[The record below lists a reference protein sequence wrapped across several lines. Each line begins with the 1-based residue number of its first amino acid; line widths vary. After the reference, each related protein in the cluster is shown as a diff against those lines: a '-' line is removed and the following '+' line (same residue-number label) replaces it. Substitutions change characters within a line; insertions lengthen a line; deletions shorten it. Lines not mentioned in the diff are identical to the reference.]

1 MSPSTPFIQRPVA
14 TSLLMVA
21 ILLAGFVGLKF
32 LPLSALPQVDYP
44 TIQVQTIYPGGSP
57 EVMSNTVTAPLERQF
72 GQMAG
77 LDRMSSTSA
86 AGVSIITLQFTLG
99 QTLDVAEQQVQAA
112 INAGGSLLP
121 ADLPSP
127 PVYAKVNPADAPVLT
142 LAITSD
148 SLPLT
153 EVQNL
158 VNTRLAQKI
167 SQVSGVGLVSL
178 SGGQR
183 PAVRIQANTQA
194 LAANGIGLDT
204 LRTASSNA
212 NSNGAKGS
220 FDGPKRAYSINSND
234 QLVTVD
240 DYKNLIVSYKNGAP
254 IRMIDVANVINS
266 AENTQLGAWAGDTPA
281 IILNVQRQ
289 PGANVIATVDAIK
302 ARLPELQAG
311 MPGAVNIEVLSDR
324 TTGIRASVQH
334 VELEL
339 VLAVV
344 MVVLVIFA
352 FLGSLRATVIAS
364 VAVPISLIGTC
375 GAMYLLGYSLN
386 NLSLMALTI
395 ATGFVVDD
403 AIVMIENISRHLEEG
418 RAAGARP
425 EGTTAGVSAQ
435 AHVGAADVKGAT
447 APGRSQNISRYIE
460 EGETPMHAAL
470 KGASQI
476 GFTIISLTVSLIAVL
491 IPLLF
496 MGDVVGRLFREFAVT
511 LAITIL
517 VSALVS
523 LTLVPMMSARW
534 LKGAPRLPVTARD
547 PPGGW
552 GLAWG
557 GPERRPIAPPGRTQA
572 FFDRLMQR
580 YDRALGW
587 VIDHQAI
594 TLIAALLTL
603 VLTVVLYLTIPK
615 GLFPTQDTGQLQGR
629 IQAAQDVSYDR
640 MAELQQQA
648 ARAILEDPEV
658 ASLSS
663 FVGVD
668 AANNT
673 MLHTGSMLINLKPN
687 RGHQQATIE
696 RLRERVSRVAGV
708 TLSLQ
713 PTQDLT
719 IDAETGP
726 TEYRVSLEGVD
737 SALITEWMGKLIAQL
752 QAHAPQVRNV
762 SSDAGAQGVAA
773 YINVNRDTAARLSV
787 SASTI
792 DDALYSAFGQRIVST
807 IFTETN
813 QYRVIL
819 EAEPAGITTPEA
831 LGRLNL
837 ITGSGAAAP
846 LSAMAEISEF
856 RAPLQITHVAQY
868 PASTLNFD
876 TAPGVA
882 LGSAVDAIRQAAADI
897 GLPSSVTL
905 TFLGASGAYE
915 KSLSNQLWL
924 ILAAVICVYIVLG
937 VLYESYVHPL
947 TILSTLPSAGVGA
960 LLALMVTGN
969 DLGVIGIIGI
979 ILLIGIVKKNAILM
993 IDFAIDAERNQG
1005 MAPRD
1010 AIHQAALLRLRPI
1023 LMTTMAALFAAV
1035 PLMLSWGEGA
1045 ELRRPLGLA
1054 IFGGLIVSQ
1063 LLTLFTTPVIYLGFD
1078 RLGRRFRPSPQPS
1091 PAPSCG
1097 ARSAPCC

>member
-1 MSPSTPFIQRPVA
+1 MSPSRPFIERPVA
-14 TSLLMVA
+14 TSLLMLA
-21 ILLAGFVGLKF
+21 IVLAGLVGFRF

-44 TIQVQTIYPGGSP
+44 TIQVQTLYPGGSP

-77 LDRMSSTSA
+77 LDRMASTSA

-99 QTLDVAEQQVQAA
+99 ISLDVAEQEVQAA

-121 ADLPSP
+121 ADLPAP

-142 LAITSD
+142 LAITSNA
-148 SLPLT
+148 LPLT

-158 VNTRLAQKI
+158 VNTRLAQKV

-183 PAVRIQANTQA
+183 PAVRIQADTQS
-194 LAANGIGLDT
+194 LASYGIGLDT
-204 LRTASSNA
+204 LRTAISSA
-212 NSNGAKGS
+212 NSNAAKGS
-220 FDGPKRAYSINSND
+220 FDGPKRAYTINAND
-234 QLVTVD
+234 QLLTVD
-240 DYKNLIVSYKNGAP
+240 DYKNLIVAYKNGAP
-254 IRMIDVANVINS
+254 VRMIDVARVVNS
-266 AENTQLGAWAGDTPA
+266 AENNQLGAWAGTDCDAGHSGCFGTNPSRELQPA
-281 IILNVQRQ
+281 IIMNVQRQ

-302 ARLPELQAG
+302 KQLPTLQAG
-311 MPGAVNIEVLSDR
+311 LPASIKIEVLSDR
-324 TTGIRASVQH
+324 TAGIRASVEH
-334 VELEL
+334 VEMEL

-344 MVVLVIFA
+344 LVVLVIFA

-364 VAVPISLIGTC
+364 IAVPISLVGTF
-375 GAMYLLGYSLN
+375 GLMYLLGYSLN

-403 AIVMIENISRHLEEG
+403 AIVMIENISRHLEM
-418 RAAGARP
+418 ARD
-425 EGTTAGVSAQ
+425 VSAQ
-435 AHVGAADVKGAT
+435 GHIGAADVS
-447 APGRSQNISRYIE
+447 RSQNIA
-460 EGETPMHAAL
+460 PMTRRMVLDAAL
-470 KGASQI
+470 AGATQI

-496 MGDVVGRLFREFAVT
+496 MSDVVGRLFREFAVT

-517 VSALVS
+517 ISAVVS

-534 LKGAPRLPVTARD
+534 LKPKHGADDKKPNALAAR
-547 PPGGW
+547 
-552 GLAWG
+552 A
-557 GPERRPIAPPGRTQA
+557 QA
-572 FFDRLMQR
+572 FFDAVMQR
-580 YDRALGW
+580 YDRSLNW
-587 VIDHQAI
+587 VIDHGVL
-594 TLIAALLTL
+594 TLLVALATFVVTALL
-603 VLTVVLYLTIPK
+603 YLAIPK

-640 MAELQQQA
+640 MAQIQQEA
-648 ARAILEDPEV
+648 ARAILGDADVE
-658 ASLSS
+658 SLSS

-673 MLHTGSMLINLKPN
+673 MLNAGSLLINLKK
-687 RGHQQATIE
+687 GHADQQAIID
-696 RLRERVSRVAGV
+696 RLRERVRQVAGA
-708 TLSLQ
+708 TLYLQ

-726 TEYRVSLEGVD
+726 TQYRVSLEGVS
-737 SALITEWMGKLIAQL
+737 SATVTEWMSKLVERL
-752 QAHAPQVRNV
+752 RDVPQVRNV
-762 SSDAGAQGVAA
+762 SSDAGSQGLAA
-773 YINVNRDTAARLSV
+773 YIEVNRDTAARLGV
-787 SASTI
+787 TASAV

-819 EAEPAGITTPEA
+819 EAQPGLIANAPD
-831 LGRLNL
+831 LGKLNL
-837 ITGSGAAAP
+837 ITGGGTATP
-846 LSAMAEISEF
+846 LASFASITE
-856 RAPLQITHVAQY
+856 RQAPLQITHVAQY

-876 TAPGVA
+876 TASGVA
-882 LGSAVDAIRQAAADI
+882 LGGAVDAIRQAAKDI
-897 GLPSSVTL
+897 GLPASVTM

-915 KSLSNQLWL
+915 RSLSNQLWL

-960 LLALMVTGN
+960 LLALIVTGH

-979 ILLIGIVKKNAILM
+979 ILLIGIVKKNAIMM
-993 IDFAIDAERNQG
+993 IDFAIDAERTEG
-1005 MAPRD
+1005 KSARE

-1023 LMTTMAALFAAV
+1023 LMTTFAALGAAV
-1035 PLMLSWGEGA
+1035 PLMLSWGDGA

-1054 IFGGLIVSQ
+1054 IFGGLLVSQ
-1063 LLTLFTTPVIYLGFD
+1063 LLTLFTTPVIYLAFD
-1078 RLGRRFRPSPQPS
+1078 RLGGGRTRRAEMDDDTAEGSR
-1091 PAPSCG
+1091 A
-1097 ARSAPCC
+1097 